1 MSNGPELALPA
12 AYTIADLREQ
22 VRRWRAEGLR
32 IGFVPTMGALH
43 EGHLALVK
51 QALDACDRV
60 IASVFVNPTQFA
72 PGEDFDAY
80 PRTLEA
86 DASKL
91 ASVGAHLV
99 YAPQASEMYPEGFVT
114 AVSLTGPTH
123 GLESVSRPH
132 FFNGVATV
140 VCKLLNQVQPDLA
153 VFGEKDYQQL
163 MVIRRMVRDLDLPVE
178 IQGGETVREADGLA
192 LSSRNVYLNK
202 TERERAARLN
212 VILREF
218 ADSLEG
224 GANVAD
230 AQHQA
235 QLKAQS
241 AFDGVDYVVARD
253 AETLDALPSGPIE
266 RDARVLAAVR
276 VGKTRLIDNRAVRKA

>member
-1 MSNGPELALPA
+1 MTHGPELALPA
-12 AYTIADLREQ
+12 AYSIAAVRDQ
-22 VRRWRAEGLR
+22 VRQWRSDGLR

-51 QALDACDRV
+51 QALGSADRV
-60 IASVFVNPTQFA
+60 IVSIFVNPTQFA

-80 PRTLEA
+80 PRTLEQDA
-86 DASKL
+86 DKL
-91 ASVGAHLV
+91 AETGAHLV
-99 YAPQASEMYPEGFVT
+99 YAPDAREMYPEGFVT
-114 AVSLTGPTH
+114 NVSLTGPSH
-123 GLESVSRPH
+123 GMESVSRPH

-140 VCKLLNQVQPDLA
+140 VCKLLNQVQPDTA

-163 MVIRRMVRDLDLPVE
+163 MVIRRMVTDLNLPVE
-178 IQGGETVREADGLA
+178 IQGGETVREDDGLA
-192 LSSRNVYLNK
+192 LSSRNVYLNA

-212 VILREF
+212 VILQEF
-218 ADSLEG
+218 ADALSG

-253 AETLDALPSGPIE
+253 AETLDALPSGPID
-266 RDARVLAAVR
+266 RNARVLAAVR
-276 VGKTRLIDNRAVRKA
+276 VGKTRLIDNRAAPKT

>member
-12 AYTIADLREQ
+12 VYNIADLRDQ
-22 VRRWRAEGLR
+22 VRQWRAEGLR
-32 IGFVPTMGALH
+32 VGFVPTMGALH

-51 QALDACDRV
+51 QALESSDRV
-60 IASVFVNPTQFA
+60 IVSIFVNPTQFA

-86 DASKL
+86 DAEKL
-91 ASVGAHLV
+91 GHVGAHLV
-99 YAPQASEMYPEGFVT
+99 YSPDAGEMYPEGYVT
-114 AVSLTGPTH
+114 TVTLTGPTH

-132 FFNGVATV
+132 FFHGVATV

-153 VFGEKDYQQL
+153 IFGEKDYQQL
-163 MVIRRMVRDLDLPVE
+163 MVIRRMVRDLNLPVE
-178 IQGGETVREADGLA
+178 IAGGETVREADGLA
-192 LSSRNVYLNK
+192 LSSRNVYLNA

-212 VILREF
+212 VILLEF
-218 ADSLEG
+218 ADALAS

-253 AETLDALPSGPIE
+253 ATSLDALPTGPIE
-266 RDARVLAAVR
+266 REARVLAAVR
-276 VGKTRLIDNRAVRKA
+276 VGKTRLIDNRPVHKG

>member
-12 AYTIADLREQ
+12 VYNIADLRDQ
-22 VRRWRAEGLR
+22 VRQWRAEGLR
-32 IGFVPTMGALH
+32 VGFVPTMGALH

-51 QALDACDRV
+51 QALESSDRV
-60 IASVFVNPTQFA
+60 IVSIFVNPTQFA

-86 DASKL
+86 DAEKL
-91 ASVGAHLV
+91 GHVGAHLV
-99 YAPQASEMYPEGFVT
+99 YSPDAGEMYPDGYVT
-114 AVSLTGPTH
+114 TVTLTGPTH

-132 FFNGVATV
+132 FFHGVATV

-153 VFGEKDYQQL
+153 IFGEKDYQQL
-163 MVIRRMVRDLDLPVE
+163 MVIRRMVRDLNLPVE
-178 IQGGETVREADGLA
+178 IAGGETVREADGLA
-192 LSSRNVYLNK
+192 LSSRNVYLNAS
-202 TERERAARLN
+202 ERERAARLN
-212 VILREF
+212 VILLEF
-218 ADSLEG
+218 ADALAN

-253 AETLDALPSGPIE
+253 AASLDALPSGPIE
-266 RDARVLAAVR
+266 REARVLAAVR
-276 VGKTRLIDNRAVRKA
+276 VGKTRLIDNRPVPKA

>member
-12 AYTIADLREQ
+12 VYNIADLRDQ
-22 VRRWRAEGLR
+22 VRQWRAEGLR
-32 IGFVPTMGALH
+32 VGFVPTMGALH

-51 QALDACDRV
+51 QALESSDRV
-60 IASVFVNPTQFA
+60 IVSIFVNPTQFA

-86 DASKL
+86 DAEKL
-91 ASVGAHLV
+91 GHVGAHLV
-99 YAPQASEMYPEGFVT
+99 YSPDAGEMYPDGFVT
-114 AVSLTGPTH
+114 TVTLTGPTH

-132 FFNGVATV
+132 FFHGVATV

-153 VFGEKDYQQL
+153 IFGEKDYQQL
-163 MVIRRMVRDLDLPVE
+163 MVIRRMVRDLNLPVE
-178 IQGGETVREADGLA
+178 IAGGETVREADGLA
-192 LSSRNVYLNK
+192 LSSRNVYLNT

-212 VILREF
+212 VILLEF
-218 ADSLEG
+218 ADALAS

-253 AETLDALPSGPIE
+253 AASLDALPSGPIE
-266 RDARVLAAVR
+266 REARVLAAVR
-276 VGKTRLIDNRAVRKA
+276 VGKTRLIDNRPVPKG

>member
-12 AYTIADLREQ
+12 VYNIADLRDQ
-22 VRRWRAEGLR
+22 VRQWRAEGLR
-32 IGFVPTMGALH
+32 VGFVPTMGALH

-51 QALDACDRV
+51 QALESSDRV
-60 IASVFVNPTQFA
+60 IVSIFVNPTQFA

-86 DASKL
+86 DAEKL
-91 ASVGAHLV
+91 SHVGAHLV
-99 YAPQASEMYPEGFVT
+99 YSPDAGEMYPEGYVT
-114 AVSLTGPTH
+114 TVTLTGPTH

-132 FFNGVATV
+132 FFHGVATV

-153 VFGEKDYQQL
+153 IFGEKDYQQL
-163 MVIRRMVRDLDLPVE
+163 MVIRRMVRDLNLPVE
-178 IQGGETVREADGLA
+178 IAGGETVREADGLA
-192 LSSRNVYLNK
+192 LSSRNVYLNA

-212 VILREF
+212 VILLEF
-218 ADSLEG
+218 ADALAS

-253 AETLDALPSGPIE
+253 AASLDALPSGPIE
-266 RDARVLAAVR
+266 REARVLAAVR
-276 VGKTRLIDNRAVRKA
+276 VGKTRLIDNRPVPKG

>member
-1 MSNGPELALPA
+1 MTHGPELALPA
-12 AYTIADLREQ
+12 AYSIAAVRDQ
-22 VRRWRAEGLR
+22 VRQWRADGLR

-43 EGHLALVK
+43 AGHLALVK
-51 QALDACDRV
+51 QAMASADRV
-60 IASVFVNPTQFA
+60 VASVFVNPTQFA

-80 PRTLEA
+80 PRTLEQDA
-86 DASKL
+86 DKL
-91 ASVGAHLV
+91 AETGAHLL
-99 YAPQASEMYPEGFVT
+99 YAPDAREMYPEGFVT
-114 AVSLTGPTH
+114 SVSLTGPSH
-123 GLESVSRPH
+123 GMESVSRPH

-140 VCKLLNQVQPDLA
+140 VCKLLNQVQPDVA

-163 MVIRRMVRDLDLPVE
+163 MVIRRMVTDLNLPVE

-192 LSSRNVYLNK
+192 LSSRNVYLNA

-218 ADSLEG
+218 ADALSS

-230 AQHQA
+230 AQHQS

-253 AETLDALPSGPIE
+253 ADSLEALPSGPID

-276 VGKTRLIDNRAVRKA
+276 VGKTRLIDNRPAPKQ

>member
-1 MSNGPELALPA
+1 MSNGPELSLPA
-12 AYTIADLREQ
+12 AYNIADLREQ
-22 VRRWRAEGLR
+22 VRQWRSDGLR

-43 EGHLALVK
+43 DGHLALVK
-51 QALDACDRV
+51 QALETSDRV
-60 IASVFVNPTQFA
+60 IVSIFVNPTQFA
-72 PGEDFDAY
+72 PGEDFDSY

-86 DASKL
+86 DAQKL
-91 ASVGAHLV
+91 ASIGAHLV
-99 YAPQASEMYPEGFVT
+99 YSPDAGEMYPEGYVT
-114 AVSLTGPTH
+114 TVSLTGPTH
-123 GLESVSRPH
+123 GLESISRPH

-163 MVIRRMVRDLDLPVE
+163 MVIRRMVRDLNLPVE
-178 IQGGETVREADGLA
+178 IAGGETVRETDGLA
-192 LSSRNVYLNK
+192 LSSRNVYLSK
-202 TERERAARLN
+202 TDRKRAARLN
-212 VILREF
+212 VILQEF
-218 ADSLEG
+218 ADALKD

-253 AETLDALPSGPIE
+253 AASLEALPSGPIE
-266 RDARVLAAVR
+266 GDARVLAAVR
-276 VGKTRLIDNRAVRKA
+276 VGKTRLIDNRPAPKA

>member
-12 AYTIADLREQ
+12 VYNIADLRDQ
-22 VRRWRAEGLR
+22 VRQWRAEGLR
-32 IGFVPTMGALH
+32 VGFVPTMGALH

-51 QALDACDRV
+51 QALDSSDRV
-60 IASVFVNPTQFA
+60 IVSIFVNPTQFA

-86 DASKL
+86 DAEKL
-91 ASVGAHLV
+91 GHVGAHLV
-99 YAPQASEMYPEGFVT
+99 YSPDAGEMYPEGYVT
-114 AVSLTGPTH
+114 TVTLTGPTH

-132 FFNGVATV
+132 FFHGVATV

-153 VFGEKDYQQL
+153 IFGEKDYQQL
-163 MVIRRMVRDLDLPVE
+163 MVIRRMVRDLNLPVE
-178 IQGGETVREADGLA
+178 IAGGETVREADGLA
-192 LSSRNVYLNK
+192 LSSRNVYLNA

-212 VILREF
+212 VILLEF
-218 ADSLEG
+218 ADALAS

-253 AETLDALPSGPIE
+253 AASLDALPSGPIE
-266 RDARVLAAVR
+266 REARVLAAVR
-276 VGKTRLIDNRAVRKA
+276 VGKTRLIDNRPVPKG